1 MKHTITFFCLLLVL
15 LAGCRKKATESFT
28 SSGTLGG
35 WDLAL
40 CPCCGG
46 IFLET
51 DDAKK
56 YRIES
61 LPGLPPQELGNLVFP
76 KKIKYNWVADRECGG
91 IVYIK
96 ITSYKFE

>member
-1 MKHTITFFCLLLVL
+1 MKRITIIFCVLLVL
-15 LAGCRKKATESFT
+15 LGSCRKKANESFS
-28 SSGTLGG
+28 SSGTLSG

-46 IFLET
+46 IFLQG
-51 DDAKK
+51 DDAKS
-56 YRIES
+56 YRIEN
-61 LPGLPPQELGNLVFP
+61 LPGLSTQQLGNLTFP
-76 KKIKYNWVADRECGG
+76 KKIKYNWSADRECGG

>member
-1 MKHTITFFCLLLVL
+1 MKRTITIICLLFVL
-15 LAGCRKKATESFT
+15 LTGCRKKATESFS
-28 SSGTLGG
+28 SSGTLKG

-46 IFLET
+46 IFLDG

-61 LPGLPPQELGNLVFP
+61 LPGLSSQELGSITFP

-96 ITSYKFE
+96 ITSYRFE